1 MYLLLELFQRSF
13 QSFNLSLVN
22 LAHIATF
29 VDRARCRN
37 LLDNSLPNYL
47 FFHVLRVVL
56 RAVLSVVLSVELFGV
71 LSRLGLRLHH
81 LHLLHLLKLGYLG
94 LLLQEQVCVIVH
106 W

>member
-56 RAVLSVVLSVELFGV
+56 SVELFGV